1 MKRKGIIS
9 LIMLLVVLLII
20 FLFFKFPLFY
30 CTFEYSD
37 TYENNEVY
45 KNDTLYLGYYPN
57 GELALQIPEKD
68 EMLLVKMEIYNDNKL
83 VWSNKYNQ
91 NITKDNFK
99 ESNENFLPNYTIE
112 KNIKIKKYNNLKIII
127 EYEKDGEK
135 YFFTSTYKLLKR
147 RPFCNGA
154 SGG

>member
-1 MKRKGIIS
+1 MKRKGILS
-9 LIMLLVVLLII
+9 LIMLLVGLLII
-20 FLFFKFPLFY
+20 FLYFKFPLFY

-91 NITKDNFK
+91 NITGTAGGLVFLANF
-99 ESNENFLPNYTIE
+99 
-112 KNIKIKKYNNLKIII
+112 
-127 EYEKDGEK
+127 
-135 YFFTSTYKLLKR
+135 
-147 RPFCNGA
+147 
-154 SGG
+154 